1 MDKFTSKLKSET
13 WENIKTQY
21 NQLNTEPRT
30 ALQLKLFYEA
40 NKYRMRRMNKVSCNG
55 SLFTLENIFRNAL
68 IFLQT
73 TTDANQSDEKNDG
86 KIVKIELER
95 KTILDALAQTET
107 EQGQSDDS
115 EVRSPKAKIVSSL
128 LIPIGQN

>member
-1 MDKFTSKLKSET
+1 MHSVIVQKRRKRSINFTESDRQVLINLVQPHLSVIENKRMDKFTSKLKSET

-55 SLFTLENIFRNAL
+55 PLFTIENIFRNAL
-68 IFLQT
+68 IFI
-73 TTDANQSDEKNDG
+73 DNN
-86 KIVKIELER
+86 R
-95 KTILDALAQTET
+95 C
-107 EQGQSDDS
+107 
-115 EVRSPKAKIVSSL
+115 
-128 LIPIGQN
+128 